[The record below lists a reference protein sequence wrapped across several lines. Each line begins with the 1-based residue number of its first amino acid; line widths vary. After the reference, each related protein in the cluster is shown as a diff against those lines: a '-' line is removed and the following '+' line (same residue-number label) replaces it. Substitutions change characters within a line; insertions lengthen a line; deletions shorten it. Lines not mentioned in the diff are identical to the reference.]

1 MEVRLYDANGQH
13 VGSMDADEEPA
24 KDGLVESGGKTYV
37 WNQRNNQ
44 WREASGT
51 ASAKFT
57 KVDPQERD
65 GPAAPEVE
73 QGTVMSNTAT
83 PEANASARASGKGD
97 K

>member
-1 MEVRLYDANGQH
+1 MGVEVRLYDANGLQ

-24 KDGLVESGGKTYV
+24 KDGLVESGGKTYL

-44 WREASGT
+44 WREVSGT

-57 KVDPQERD
+57 KVNTEERD
-65 GPAAPEVE
+65 GPAAPEVK

-83 PEANASARASGKGD
+83 PAANASAKAT
-97 K
+97 